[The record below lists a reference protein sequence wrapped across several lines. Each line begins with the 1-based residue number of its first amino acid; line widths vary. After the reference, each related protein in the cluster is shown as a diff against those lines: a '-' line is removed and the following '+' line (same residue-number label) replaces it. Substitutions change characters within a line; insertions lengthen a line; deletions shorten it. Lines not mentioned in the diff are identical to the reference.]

1 MPLTAFL
8 SALLCLLTG
17 VFVYVK
23 GKNNPVNRY
32 FLVFNILIFFW
43 NSGDFVIP
51 LMGSR
56 ISAGLIYDRLSQIG
70 GILIAPWFILFYL
83 TLTGLSFREIVR
95 TKIFRVFV
103 AVAVLLLFLV
113 PTPLLIEK
121 IQVGPF
127 KEFPG
132 KLLYVE
138 ITALLASVFFGLGHL
153 FKARKTVRLAQRI
166 RLTYF
171 GFAIFMGILSAVA
184 WFIIITFVPGLS
196 TKFIYVFEVTY
207 VLLTAYAILRH
218 HLMNID
224 VIVKRTALYTI
235 LSTFVIG
242 VYIAI
247 ILVFEVVFRSLTGY
261 SSLAEKIIAAFV
273 IALTFQPVRTLI
285 EKTIDRIF
293 ARGKVDYQDA
303 LAKFTRSLG
312 SVLDLRELV
321 DLLVSISGILK
332 AKNLA
337 VMLRD
342 ERLGRFK
349 IVASTGLDSSL
360 QKIRLDDFNDIV
372 RVLNSTNKIVTA
384 EDIKRLKSENIYK
397 NLPGEVSPLRP
408 AVILPIFVKGELD
421 GILFLGEKRSEEQ
434 YDRNDFS
441 LLATLADE
449 AGIAME
455 NAKLYGSVKR
465 TYFETVQALS
475 LAIEANDEYTRGHS
489 DRVTKIAVKI
499 AKRIRLARERIDT
512 LQFAGILHDIGK
524 IGVIKEVLH
533 KPSKLSDLEFALI
546 RNHAVM
552 GEEIIKPVAFLDK
565 IRPVIRHHH
574 ERFDGSGY
582 PDGLRGKD
590 IPFLSR
596 IIAVADA
603 YDSMTSHRP
612 YRSAM
617 SHEAAVAE
625 IEKCAGTQFDPEIA
639 RAFLEIAGTLT

>member
-1 MPLTAFL
+1 
-8 SALLCLLTG
+8 
-17 VFVYVK
+17 
-23 GKNNPVNRY
+23 
-32 FLVFNILIFFW
+32 
-43 NSGDFVIP
+43 
-51 LMGSR
+51 
-56 ISAGLIYDRLSQIG
+56 
-70 GILIAPWFILFYL
+70 
-83 TLTGLSFREIVR
+83 
-95 TKIFRVFV
+95 
-103 AVAVLLLFLV
+103 
-113 PTPLLIEK
+113 
-121 IQVGPF
+121 
-127 KEFPG
+127 
-132 KLLYVE
+132 
-138 ITALLASVFFGLGHL
+138 
-153 FKARKTVRLAQRI
+153 
-166 RLTYF
+166 
-171 GFAIFMGILSAVA
+171 
-184 WFIIITFVPGLS
+184 
-196 TKFIYVFEVTY
+196 TY

-247 ILVFEVVFRSLTGY
+247 ILIFEVVFRSLTGY
-261 SSLAEKIIAAFV
+261 SSLAEKIIAAFI

-321 DLLVSISGILK
+321 DLLVSISGILR

-342 ERLGRFK
+342 EQRGRFK
-349 IVASTGLDSSL
+349 IVASTGLDSPL
-360 QKIRLDDFNDIV
+360 HKIGFDDFNDIV
-372 RVLNSTNKIVTA
+372 RVLNTTNKIITTD
-384 EDIKRLKSENIYK
+384 DIKRLRSENVYK
-397 NLPGEVSPLRP
+397 NLPGEVSALR
-408 AVILPIFVKGELD
+408 AEVILPIFVKGELD
-421 GILFLGEKRSEEQ
+421 GILFLGEKRSEER

-441 LLATLADE
+441 VLATLADE

-499 AKRIRLARERIDT
+499 AKRIRLTRERIDT
-512 LQFAGILHDIGK
+512 LKFAGILHDIGK

-533 KPSKLSDLEFALI
+533 KPTKLSDLEFALI
-546 RNHAVM
+546 KNHPVV

-596 IIAVADA
+596 IITVADA
-603 YDSMTSHRP
+603 YDAMTSHRP
-612 YRSAM
+612 YRSAL
-617 SHEAAVAE
+617 SHETAVAE
-625 IEKCAGTQFDPEIA
+625 ITKYAGTQFDPEIVQ
-639 RAFLEIAGTLT
+639 AFLEIAGTLI

>member
-121 IQVGPF
+121 IQVEPF

-321 DLLVSISGILK
+321 DLLVSISGILR

-342 ERLGRFK
+342 EQRGRFK
-349 IVASTGLDSSL
+349 IVASTGLDSPL
-360 QKIRLDDFNDIV
+360 HKIGFDDFNDIV
-372 RVLNSTNKIVTA
+372 RVLNTTNKIITTD
-384 EDIKRLKSENIYK
+384 DIKRLRSENVYK
-397 NLPGEVSPLRP
+397 NLPGEVSALR
-408 AVILPIFVKGELD
+408 AEVILPIFVKGELD
-421 GILFLGEKRSEEQ
+421 GILFLGEKRSEER

-441 LLATLADE
+441 VLATLADE

-499 AKRIRLARERIDT
+499 AKRIRLTRERIDT
-512 LQFAGILHDIGK
+512 LKFAGILHDIGK

-533 KPSKLSDLEFALI
+533 KPTKLSDLEFALI
-546 RNHAVM
+546 KNHPVV

-596 IIAVADA
+596 IITVADA
-603 YDSMTSHRP
+603 YDAMTSHRP
-612 YRSAM
+612 YRSAL
-617 SHEAAVAE
+617 SHETAVAE
-625 IEKCAGTQFDPEIA
+625 ITKYAGTQFDPEIVQ
-639 RAFLEIAGTLT
+639 AFLEIAGTLI

>member
-51 LMGSR
+51 LMGPR

-103 AVAVLLLFLV
+103 AVAVLLLFLA
-113 PTPLLIEK
+113 PTPLLIER
-121 IQVGPF
+121 IQVEPF

-138 ITALLASVFFGLGHL
+138 ITAVLASIFFGLRHL
-153 FKARKTVRLAQRI
+153 FIARKTVNLAQRV

-171 GFAIFMGILSAVA
+171 GVAVLMGILSAVA
-184 WFIIITFVPGLS
+184 WFVIITFVPGLS

-247 ILVFEVVFRSLTGY
+247 ILIFEVVFRSLTGY
-261 SSLAEKIIAAFV
+261 SSLAEKIIAAFI

-321 DLLVSISGILK
+321 DLLVSISGILR

-342 ERLGRFK
+342 EQRGRFK
-349 IVASTGLDSSL
+349 IVASTGLDSPL
-360 QKIRLDDFNDIV
+360 HKIGFDDFNDIV
-372 RVLNSTNKIVTA
+372 RVLNTTNKIITTD
-384 EDIKRLKSENIYK
+384 DIKRLRSENVYK
-397 NLPGEVSPLRP
+397 NLPGEVSALR
-408 AVILPIFVKGELD
+408 AEVILPIFVKGELD
-421 GILFLGEKRSEEQ
+421 GILFLGEKRSEER

-441 LLATLADE
+441 VLATLADE

-499 AKRIRLARERIDT
+499 AKRIRLTRERIDT
-512 LQFAGILHDIGK
+512 LKFAGILHDIGK

-533 KPSKLSDLEFALI
+533 KPTKLSDLEFALI
-546 RNHAVM
+546 KNHPVV

-565 IRPVIRHHH
+565 IRPVIHHHH

-596 IIAVADA
+596 IITVADA
-603 YDSMTSHRP
+603 YDAMTSHRP
-612 YRSAM
+612 YRSAL
-617 SHEAAVAE
+617 SHETAVAE
-625 IEKCAGTQFDPEIA
+625 ITKYAGTQFDPEIVQ
-639 RAFLEIAGTLT
+639 AFLEIAGTLI

>member
-1 MPLTAFL
+1 MTNVALTTA
-8 SALLCLLTG
+8 SLCLIVGFL
-17 VFVYVK
+17 VFLK
-23 GKNNPVNRY
+23 GRDRPVNRY
-32 FLVFNILIFFW
+32 FFLYNILIFIW

-51 LMGSR
+51 LLGNPLTV
-56 ISAGLIYDRLSQIG
+56 GLYYDRFTQIG
-70 GILIAPWFILFYL
+70 GILISPLFIIFYL
-83 TLTGLSFREIVR
+83 TLTGHDLRDILRSW
-95 TKIFRVFV
+95 IFRLFS
-103 AVAVLLLFLV
+103 VLALILLCLV
-113 PTPLLIEK
+113 PTPFLIKRIEILPFQEIPGDLLFLEIGAFATS
-121 IQVGPF
+121 ILF
-127 KEFPG
+127 C
-132 KLLYVE
+132 LCHLY
-138 ITALLASVFFGLGHL
+138 
-153 FKARKTVRLAQRI
+153 KARTTSSPAQKI

-171 GFAIFMGILSAVA
+171 GFAILIGIFSALTWFVA
-184 WFIIITFVPGLS
+184 ISFFPGSS
-196 TKFIYVFEVTY
+196 TIFIYVFEITY
-207 VLLTAYAILRH
+207 VLLTAVAILRH
-218 HLMNID
+218 NMMDIN
-224 VIVKRTALYTI
+224 VIIKKTALYTI